1 MLTWRSGV
9 LTLEQV
15 DYNSNQHSI
24 ICNLFCFIQLLV
36 LDRDVL
42 LIFTILKRFN
52 SLDKTTQDL
61 HDTGS
66 LSLRNSP

>member
-9 LTLEQV
+9 LTSEQV
-15 DYNSNQHSI
+15 DYNSSQQSI
-24 ICNLFCFIQLLV
+24 ICNILQLLV

-42 LIFTILKRFN
+42 LILKRFN
-52 SLDKTTQDL
+52 SLDETTQDL